1 MDQRM
6 VKSVLKGAE
15 NSVARA
21 KLVVQW
27 SFLDHYELALDSCVE
42 SGQLRNNYHRY
53 NRQDMD
59 FLRPRS
65 PVLSRDVT
73 VLSTE
78 LIE

>member
-1 MDQRM
+1 M

-21 KLVVQW
+21 ELVVRW
-27 SFLDHYELALDSCVE
+27 SFPDHHELALGSCVE

-53 NRQDMD
+53 IHQDMD
-59 FLRPRS
+59 FLRPRP